1 MLMVQAL
8 FPLIDGITSTI
19 LSGLEALKGYFGM
32 KIAKYNHQIKKISLE
47 EPDIKNPIGF
57 QYNDQEE
64 EDE

>member
-1 MLMVQAL
+1 MVQAL
-8 FPLIDGITSTI
+8 FPLIDGITAVI

-32 KIAKYNHQIKKISLE
+32 KIAEYNNRIRKISLQ

-64 EDE
+64 EEDE